1 MDMQA
6 LLNQLESCMQ
16 NLRGI
21 PYIKVNKKS
30 NFIANAKKKSNCIIL
45 SLYAK
50 HAKLSKFLFLFSS
63 SEFQTTIGQN
73 LVLIN
78 YKQKIAQLLQ

>member
-1 MDMQA
+1 MDMQE
-6 LLNQLESCMQ
+6 LLNQLENCMQ

-30 NFIANAKKKSNCIIL
+30 NFIANAKKSNCIIL

-50 HAKLSKFLFLFSS
+50 HVKLSMFLFLFFRLNF
-63 SEFQTTIGQN
+63 E
-73 LVLIN
+73 VL
-78 YKQKIAQLLQ
+78 

>member
-1 MDMQA
+1 MLFSHLHTMDMQE

-30 NFIANAKKKSNCIIL
+30 NFIANAKKATASFYLCMQSML
-45 SLYAK
+45 
-50 HAKLSKFLFLFSS
+50 
-63 SEFQTTIGQN
+63 
-73 LVLIN
+73 N
-78 YKQKIAQLLQ
+78 YLCFFFFFFV